1 MSSGY
6 KHLYSCVTFILFMV
20 VVNFY
25 KNKIHQAREREASV
39 RAKMRG
45 SPQKLSSYQLHRRE
59 TTLDEEASI
68 MYPGDYY
75 ADKIEAEFQRRF
87 SNADSLLDRMLKE
100 FPAKCRD
107 MEVFYPAKHSKEHE
121 LKRFHIMEEL
131 LSPKKA
137 RQPPIDP
144 NLAQSNSSMY
154 VFLSVL
160 IILIIAAGVDI
171 AKHIRVNP
179 RRQEN
184 IRRLSLQ
191 NYQALIREKQK
202 QFRMMKQH
210 CSQPSMSINRS
221 IDETNYPPRSAPPPR
236 KTWTP
241 NHLRR
246 PYCADNPS
254 PLDWSSHRQRC
265 RPWPDRAY
273 QAAAANICCDVR
285 RWIRSGWPTGVTVTR
300 SNRCTPT
307 DRRRRCDDGC
317 GCCIGIEV
325 NFGFSV
331 EHKCDETYSVGYAH

>member
-39 RAKMRG
+39 RAKMSG
-45 SPQKLSSYQLHRRE
+45 GPQKLSSYQLHRRE

-107 MEVFYPAKHSKEHE
+107 MES
-121 LKRFHIMEEL
+121 
-131 LSPKKA
+131 

-171 AKHIRVNP
+171 AKHIRANP

-221 IDETNYPPRSAPPPR
+221 IDETNFPPPFR
-236 KTWTP
+236 PATKEDLDTKP
-241 NHLRR
+241 PPPPLLRRQSVPIGLVQPPSAVSSLARPSLPGGGGKHLLRR
-246 PYCADNPS
+246 PSMDSFGLADRG
-254 PLDWSSHRQRC
+254 DGDTVKH
-265 RPWPDRAY
+265 
-273 QAAAANICCDVR
+273 ANG
-285 RWIRSGWPTGVTVTR
+285 S
-300 SNRCTPT
+300 PT
-307 DRRRRCDDGC
+307 DMRRRVRML
-317 GCCIGIEV
+317 
-325 NFGFSV
+325 
-331 EHKCDETYSVGYAH
+331 HRH

>member
-45 SPQKLSSYQLHRRE
+45 GPQKLSSYQLHRRE

-68 MYPGDYY
+68 IYPGDYY

-171 AKHIRVNP
+171 AKHIRANP

-221 IDETNYPPRSAPPPR
+221 IDESNYPPPFRAATKEDLDTKPPPPPLLR
-236 KTWTP
+236 RQSVPIGLVQPPSAVSALARPSLPGGGGK
-241 NHLRR
+241 HLLRR
-246 PYCADNPS
+246 PSMDSFGLADRGDGDTVKPMHANGS
-254 PLDWSSHRQRC
+254 P
-265 RPWPDRAY
+265 
-273 QAAAANICCDVR
+273 
-285 RWIRSGWPTGVTVTR
+285 TEM
-300 SNRCTPT
+300 
-307 DRRRRCDDGC
+307 RRRVRMLHRHWSEFW
-317 GCCIGIEV
+317 I
-325 NFGFSV
+325 
-331 EHKCDETYSVGYAH
+331 